1 MTEEARTEEV
11 RTDRR
16 RFLRQLM
23 GRGAVAAAGATV
35 ATGLLA
41 EGANA
46 AHDATNI
53 MHVGVTNTGIA
64 TTTTLSGSQFNAVN
78 GNASRSI
85 TASHTL
91 GSAIAVEATSNT
103 GAPLRLVS
111 DGGSIAMPPTTNTW
125 EQGSMRVDGDGD
137 IWYCWEGG
145 AGSDSSWYPLSLI
158 PAFIPLAAPQ
168 RIYLSS
174 TTSPFTKITNGQER
188 TISSLTGGH
197 IPPTAFAVLFN
208 LAVIS
213 TTGTSGFLAAF
224 AADVVY
230 PGHSNINWF
239 GTNQII
245 ANTVVTATDVN
256 GDFKIRCGS
265 NSAGTHFVI
274 DALGFYTLTA

>member
-1 MTEEARTEEV
+1 MTDEGRNSS
-11 RTDRR
+11 RR
-16 RFLRQLM
+16 QFLRQLV
-23 GRGAVAAAGATV
+23 GRGAVAAAGATA

-41 EGANA
+41 KSAGAA
-46 AHDATNI
+46 DTDPILIGDATNN
-53 MHVGVTNTGIA
+53 GTL
-64 TTTTLSGSQFNAVN
+64 TTTLTGSQLNAVD

-85 TASHTL
+85 TASHTA
-91 GSAIAVEATSNT
+91 GSAIAIEATANT

-111 DGGSIAMPPTTNTW
+111 DGGSIAMPPTVNTW
-125 EQGSMRVDGDGD
+125 EQGSMRVDADGD
-137 IWYCWEGG
+137 VWYCWDGG
-145 AGSDSSWYPLSLI
+145 AGAASSWYPLSLI

-174 TTSPFTKITNGQER
+174 TTSPFTRIGNGQER
-188 TISSLTGGH
+188 TISSLTGGFV
-197 IPPTAFAVLFN
+197 PPTAFAVLFN

-224 AADVVY
+224 AADVAW

-245 ANTVVTATDVN
+245 ANSVVTATDVN

-265 NSAGTHFVI
+265 NSIGTHFVV
-274 DALGFYTLTA
+274 DVLGFYTLTA